1 MEEQAKRDQAK
12 IIELDELIK
21 DDKQKEIKSWLMRI
35 KRWKQ

>member
-21 DDKQKEIKSWLMRI
+21 DDKQKEIKS
-35 KRWKQ
+35 